1 MVELFKRNKL
11 TLVKFYLGYSDKRAE
26 FLNKLNF
33 AMLHFRVID
42 SHLCKLQNVC
52 NGDLYKA
59 VIIDNLYTSSLVTG
73 VYLNL
78 KKCVTDQ
85 RTIKRVGPII

>member
-1 MVELFKRNKL
+1 M
-11 TLVKFYLGYSDKRAE
+11 KFSLGYSDKRSWKIKRALAE
-26 FLNKLNF
+26 FLNKL
-33 AMLHFRVID
+33 D